1 MRITNAQY
9 AETLALL
16 EKESMKD
23 TAKNFV
29 AFLKR
34 RGEMGRLSAIVSA
47 FQEREEK
54 SAGILPL
61 EVISAHP
68 LDKAE
73 LAQIQKKAESLF
85 PGKKVKLAPVVD
97 PSVIG
102 GFRLKGREED
112 YDATL
117 SKALRS
123 FNTNLKS

>member
-16 EKESMKD
+16 EKGNAKD
-23 TAKNFV
+23 IAKNFV
-29 AFLKR
+29 AFLRR
-34 RGEMGRLSAIVSA
+34 RGEMGRLGAILSA
-47 FQEREEK
+47 FQAREEK
-54 SAGILPL
+54 AAGILPL
-61 EVISAHP
+61 EVISAHS

-73 LAQIQKKAESLF
+73 LAEIQKKAESLF
-85 PGKKVKLAPVVD
+85 PGKKVKLMPAVD

-117 SKALRS
+117 SKALQS

>member
-16 EKESMKD
+16 EKGSMKD

-85 PGKKVKLAPVVD
+85 PGKKVKLTPVVD